1 MKQIREKIFNQ
12 VVLILLPASTVVS
25 LYFVYSS
32 VPDKTMGEAV
42 KIFYLHFPI
51 AFFSL
56 LALLLAGIFGALYLK
71 KRDLLY
77 DALSASSAEVGLLF
91 LTLTLLTGMI
101 WAKTAWGFWWTWDP
115 RLTSVLI
122 LWLLYMG
129 YFALRT
135 GLDNPDHRA
144 RVCAVASLVFA
155 LDLPIIH
162 FAPRIWKGIH
172 PVVVKGITRIDLG
185 HPSMFAAL
193 FSMMFTILLLG
204 FIILFTRY
212 HLAYLQLQLLRQ
224 NQEEKPG

>member
-1 MKQIREKIFNQ
+1 MKPIRGKILSQIA
-12 VVLILLPASTVVS
+12 LWLLPVSTAVS

-51 AFFSL
+51 ALFSL
-56 LALLLAGIFGALYLK
+56 VALLLAGIFGGIYLR
-71 KRDLLY
+71 KRHLLY

-91 LTLTLLTGMI
+91 LTLTLLTGMV

-129 YFALRT
+129 YFALRS
-135 GLDNPDHRA
+135 GIDNADLRA
-144 RVCAVASLVFA
+144 RICAVASITFA

-185 HPSMFAAL
+185 HPSMFSAL
-193 FSMMFTILLLG
+193 FSMMFTILLFGML
-204 FIILFTRY
+204 ILLTRY
-212 HLAYLQLQLLRQ
+212 HIAFLELHLLKQ
-224 NQEEKPG
+224 KQEERMI